1 MLEACYHKA
10 IIVSILE
17 IKTKSDV
24 REEDLVYAA
33 TLQTNGKNIVSPLD
47 HPLLP

>member
-24 REEDLVYAA
+24 REEDIVDAVILQPMKRA
-33 TLQTNGKNIVSPLD
+33 TFKSGLD
-47 HPLLP
+47 L